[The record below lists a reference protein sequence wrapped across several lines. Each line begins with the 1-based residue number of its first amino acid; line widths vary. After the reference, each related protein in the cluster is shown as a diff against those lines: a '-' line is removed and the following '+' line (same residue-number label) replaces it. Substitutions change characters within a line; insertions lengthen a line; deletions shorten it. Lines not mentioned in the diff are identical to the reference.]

1 MTSTPIAPPAPA
13 RRRIGRRT
21 RRVLARGGALALL
34 AAAALIG
41 HTLSMRAGLARLD
54 EAAQHRLD
62 LVATSLA
69 SDLARFDYLPA
80 LLEITPGVIALLDQ
94 PEHAERRDEANRQ
107 LQRINATAGA
117 ANLYVTDIHGRCLAA
132 SDWQDPGTPIG
143 ADLSFRPYVREA
155 LRSGRG
161 RFYGVGVT
169 SHRAGYYLSYVLMQ
183 QGRQRGVASV
193 KVSLEAVE
201 PSWRKLPGEVLLA
214 DEHGV
219 VILSTRDEW
228 KYRPLAPLPA
238 AVHQALLDSRPYG
251 DAALLPLDWRE
262 RPGSATA
269 GPPGTTQVIIGR
281 GRYLRSQRTLAPVGW
296 RLIVLDDMAPV
307 RAGART
313 MAVTAALA
321 SAVLLLIATLVLQRQ
336 RALRQKLANQA
347 ALQAAHDSLE
357 AKVAE
362 RTAALRAAQDELVH
376 AGKMAALGQM
386 SAGLVHEMN
395 QPLGAMRTLSDN
407 ACVLLEQQ
415 RSADVQANLQRIGR
429 MVDRLGKL
437 TGQLKSFAHKASPA
451 LEPVVLQRAIAN
463 AQFLVA
469 QRLRNQAIELD
480 VSVQPAD
487 LAALAEET
495 RLEQVLVNLMGN
507 AIDAM
512 ATAPPGQPRTLHI
525 EAAAGAAGRC
535 VIRVRDSGPGIR
547 ADILA
552 RLFEPFVTS
561 KPAGAGL
568 GLGLMISA
576 HLVRELGGT
585 LGAHNVDGAGACFV
599 IDLPIAHADFPP
611 DATAHAQASEPGPH
625 HE

>member
-1 MTSTPIAPPAPA
+1 
-13 RRRIGRRT
+13 
-21 RRVLARGGALALL
+21 
-34 AAAALIG
+34 
-41 HTLSMRAGLARLD
+41 
-54 EAAQHRLD
+54 
-62 LVATSLA
+62 
-69 SDLARFDYLPA
+69 
-80 LLEITPGVIALLDQ
+80 
-94 PEHAERRDEANRQ
+94 
-107 LQRINATAGA
+107 
-117 ANLYVTDIHGRCLAA
+117 
-132 SDWQDPGTPIG
+132 
-143 ADLSFRPYVREA
+143 
-155 LRSGRG
+155 
-161 RFYGVGVT
+161 VT
-169 SHRAGYYLSYVLMQ
+169 SHRAGYYLSYALFQ
-183 QGRQRGVASV
+183 QGRQRGVATV

-214 DEHGV
+214 DERGV
-219 VILSTRDEW
+219 VILATRDEW
-228 KYRPLAPLPA
+228 KYRPLAPLPT
-238 AVHQALLDSRPYG
+238 AVRQELANSRPYG
-251 DAALLPLDWRE
+251 DAPLLPLAID
-262 RPGSATA
+262 
-269 GPPGTTQVIIGR
+269 R
-281 GRYLRSQRTLAPVGW
+281 GRYLRSERLLAPVGW
-296 RLIVLDDMAPV
+296 RLIVLDELAPV
-307 RAGART
+307 RASART

-347 ALQAAHDSLE
+347 ALQAAHDGLE
-357 AKVAE
+357 AKVIE

-415 RSADVQANLQRIGR
+415 RTADVQANLQRIGR

-437 TGQLKSFAHKASPA
+437 TGQLKAFAHKASPHC
-451 LEPVVLQRAIAN
+451 EPVNLQRAIAN

-469 QRLRNQAIELD
+469 QRQRDNAVELD
-480 VSVQPAD
+480 VQVQPAD

-512 ATAPPGQPRTLHI
+512 AAAPPGQPRTLHV
-525 EAAAGAAGRC
+525 EAATGAAGRC

-561 KPAGAGL
+561 KAAGAGL

-576 HLVRELGGT
+576 HIVRELGGT
-585 LGAHNVDGAGACFV
+585 LSAYNTDGAGACFV
-599 IDLPIAHADFPP
+599 IDLPIAPPP
-611 DATAHAQASEPGPH
+611 DPSAQPKSQAHE
-625 HE
+625 

>member
-1 MTSTPIAPPAPA
+1 MTSTPIASPAPA
-13 RRRIGRRT
+13 RRRIGRST
-21 RRVLARGGALALL
+21 RRVLGWGGALLL
-34 AAAALIG
+34 MAAAALTG
-41 HTLSMRAGLARLD
+41 HTLSMRAGLARLA

-62 LVATSLA
+62 LVATGLA

-80 LLEITPGVIALLDQ
+80 LLEITPSVAALLDQ
-94 PEHAERRDEANRQ
+94 PDDAALRDQANRQ

-117 ANLYVTDIHGRCLAA
+117 ANLYVTDTVGRCQAA
-132 SDWQDPGTPIG
+132 SDWEDPGTPIG
-143 ADLSFRPYVREA
+143 ADLSFRPYVRDA
-155 LRSGRG
+155 LEHGRG

-183 QGRQRGVASV
+183 QGRQRGVATV

-214 DEHGV
+214 DQRGV
-219 VILSTRDEW
+219 VILSTREEW
-228 KYRPLAPLPA
+228 KYRPLAPLSTQVRQELA
-238 AVHQALLDSRPYG
+238 GSRPYG
-251 DAALLPLDWRE
+251 DAPLVPLAIGHDRYRRSE
-262 RPGSATA
+262 R
-269 GPPGTTQVIIGR
+269 
-281 GRYLRSQRTLAPVGW
+281 LLAPVGW
-296 RLIVLDDMAPV
+296 RLIVLDELAPV

-321 SAVLLLIATLVLQRQ
+321 SAVLLLIATLALQRQ
-336 RALRQKLANQA
+336 RALRQRLANQA

-362 RTAALRAAQDELVH
+362 RTADLRAAQDELVH

-407 ACVLLEQQ
+407 ACLLLEQQ
-415 RSADVQANLQRIGR
+415 RTADVQANLQRIGR
-429 MVDRLGKL
+429 MVDRLGRL
-437 TGQLKSFAHKASPA
+437 TGQLKAFAHKAAPA
-451 LEPVVLQRAIAN
+451 LEPVNLQRAIAN
-463 AQFLVA
+463 AQFLIA
-469 QRLRNQAIELD
+469 QRLREQAVELD
-480 VSVQPAD
+480 VSVQPAG

-512 ATAPPGQPRTLHI
+512 AAAPPGSPRTLRI

-576 HLVRELGGT
+576 HLARELGGT

-599 IDLPIAHADFPP
+599 IDLPIPTAPETAAQPAPQAH
-611 DATAHAQASEPGPH
+611 E
-625 HE
+625 